1 MNKEER
7 QAYDKEY
14 YQANKGK
21 KKRVTLR
28 YTPAEYKQI
37 ETLSSALDL
46 TPAVLIKRLSLATI
60 NTEQFL
66 SAESEDQLQSVSFLI
81 RNIANNVNQMA
92 KHSNTLKR
100 VVDENHLLAE
110 LRQLETIVRDYV
122 SGNDSPGK

>member
-110 LRQLETIVRDYV
+110 LKQLETIVRDYV